1 MKRKFSLIKI
11 SKQDAEKC
19 SQLYTTKYE
28 SDLDISKK
36 FPVGQMVVGSITKQA
51 IRNYLFLKKF
61 FAMINCAYF
70 HMPEQYA
77 DRYKSVDEL
86 RKALTAQAGFRTE
99 HVSLSG
105 KKFYEVDSISFDKMT
120 AERFEDLYSKVFD
133 VVCEYV
139 FAGVQTKEVENQIL
153 AFM

>member
-1 MKRKFSLIKI
+1 MKKKLCLIKI
-11 SKQDAEKC
+11 SKQDSEKC
-19 SQLYTTKYE
+19 SQLYTPKFE
-28 SDLDISKK
+28 SDLETSKN
-36 FPVGQMVVGSITKQA
+36 FPIGQMVVGSITKQA

-77 DRYKSVDEL
+77 DRYKSVEEL

-105 KKFYEVDSISFDKMT
+105 KTFYEVDSISFEKMS

-133 VVCEYV
+133 EVCKYI